1 MTHAVQN
8 PPPRTSGPGRWL
20 GPVVI
25 FAALIVVQF
34 VGWRVTTPAIPD
46 WYRGLEK
53 PSWTPPDWL
62 FGPVWTALYLAMA
75 VAACLVWS
83 RRNERP
89 VRLPLMLFGL
99 QLASNLLWSVL
110 FFGARSPALGLA
122 DIGLLW
128 ALIAATTVA
137 FYRVHQAA
145 GLLFLPYWG
154 WVSYAAALNAAIVA
168 RN

>member
-1 MTHAVQN
+1 MTQTLESSPARAGH
-8 PPPRTSGPGRWL
+8 GRWL

-25 FAALIVVQF
+25 FAALVLVQF

-46 WYRGLEK
+46 WYAGLVK

-62 FGPVWTALYLAMA
+62 FGPVWTVLYLSMGA
-75 VAACLVWS
+75 AACLVWS
-83 RRNERP
+83 RRAERP
-89 VRLPLMLFGL
+89 VGVPLTLFGL

-110 FFGARSPALGLA
+110 FFGARAPALALA

-128 ALIAATTVA
+128 ALIGATAIA
-137 FYRVHQAA
+137 FDRVHRAA
-145 GLLFLPYWG
+145 GLLLVPYWG

-168 RN
+168 AN